1 MWYVLQ
7 VKTGDEIKVRDALCD
22 KGVKALVP
30 QETRMIRKDGKWGRR
45 LYTLIPSYVFVNIQ
59 FAAEIYYTIRAIPN
73 VIRFLGSGYEP
84 STLSYL
90 EAEWIRLL
98 AGDGEPLEPTVVRVP
113 EDGRPEI
120 VGGVLAH
127 FPARVVEYD
136 LRHKRAKVTITL
148 CGEQREL
155 QLSVVREDDE
165 DTDNGS

>member
-1 MWYVLQ
+1 MWA
-7 VKTGDEIKVRDALCD
+7 R
-22 KGVKALVP
+22 
-30 QETRMIRKDGKWGRR
+30 
-45 LYTLIPSYVFVNIQ
+45 
-59 FAAEIYYTIRAIPN
+59 AA
-73 VIRFLGSGYEP
+73 GS
-84 STLSYL
+84 STLTYL

-98 AGDGEPLEPTVVRVP
+98 AGDGEPLESTVIRVP

-127 FPARVVEYD
+127 FPAQVVEYD

-165 DTDNGS
+165 DTGQEPDPI